1 MKNETQKGKV
11 IAAIAVVVL
20 LAVLIF
26 WNLSSEKQ
34 QTEENRPT
42 DTVSI
47 YMDNIDSQQNTDFL
61 EQIIIQKDYSNE
73 IILQN
78 SKDFLKAYY
87 TIQGAYT
94 PQRHF
99 ADYSEY
105 LSEQGK
111 QNLAIPLDSNE
122 EVVSL
127 ESGIHAISSF
137 VSEVTENT
145 ARTVSFLQLE
155 SKVNT
160 SLPTKAC
167 YMVVLDLRYIDG
179 KWMVDNMPINQL
191 MDETDL
197 STLFQ

>member
-1 MKNETQKGKV
+1 MKQKGKV

-34 QTEENRPT
+34 QAEENRPA

-47 YMDNIDSQQNTDFL
+47 YMDNVDSQQNTDFL
-61 EQIIIQKDYSNE
+61 EQMIIQKDHSNE
-73 IILQN
+73 VILQ
-78 SKDFLKAYY
+78 SAKDFLKAYY

-111 QNLAIPLDSNE
+111 QNLAVPQESNE

-137 VSEVTENT
+137 VSDVSEDT
-145 ARTVSFLQLE
+145 ARTVSFIQLE

-160 SLPTKAC
+160 SPPTKAC
-167 YMVVLDLRYIDG
+167 YMVVLDLHYIDG

>member
-20 LAVLIF
+20 FAVLIF
-26 WNLSSEKQ
+26 WNLSNEKQ
-34 QTEENRPT
+34 QAEENRPA

-47 YMDNIDSQQNTDFL
+47 YMDHIDSQQNTDFL

-73 IILQN
+73 IISQ
-78 SKDFLKAYY
+78 SAKDFLKAYY

-94 PQRHF
+94 PRQHF
-99 ADYSEY
+99 EGYREY

-111 QNLAIPLDSNE
+111 QNLAVPSDSNE

-127 ESGIHAISSF
+127 ESGINAIASF
-137 VSEVTENT
+137 VSEVSENT

-160 SLPTKAC
+160 SPPTKAS
-167 YMVVLDLRYIDG
+167 YMIVLDLCYMDG

-191 MDETDL
+191 MDGTDL
-197 STLFQ
+197 STLFK